1 MKTAVVTGGTR
12 GIGKKISEMLLRNG
26 WRVFGIYCENESC
39 AGEFLKENP
48 GGMLS
53 VLKCD
58 VSNPA
63 EVDEVF
69 SQIGGVDLLVNNA
82 GIADINL
89 LTDLSNERI
98 ERIISVNLTGAIF
111 TTKAVLP
118 HMVRKKS
125 GNIINISSMWGET
138 GASCE
143 AVYSGAKAGL
153 IGFTKAMAKE
163 VGPSGIRV
171 NCVTPGVIMTEMNK
185 ALDEETLNCLKD
197 ETPLCKIGTPEDVA
211 NAVEFLISEKAS
223 FITGEVLKVN
233 GGLVI

>member
-12 GIGKKISEMLLRNG
+12 GIGKSISEMLLKNG
-26 WRVFGIYCENESC
+26 FKVFAVYCNNQSC
-39 AGEFLKENP
+39 AEDFLKENP
-48 GGMLS
+48 DGMLS
-53 VLKCD
+53 VVKCD
-58 VSNPA
+58 IGNPA
-63 EVDEVF
+63 EVSEVF
-69 SQIGGVDLLVNNA
+69 SKFGGVDILINNA

-89 LTDLSNERI
+89 LTDLSDEQIQRL
-98 ERIISVNLTGAIF
+98 ISVNLTGAIF

-118 HMVRKKS
+118 YMVRQKS

-143 AVYSGAKAGL
+143 TVYSAAKAGL

-171 NCVTPGVIMTEMNK
+171 NCITAGVIMTEMNK
-185 ALDEETLNCLKD
+185 NLDAETLNSLRD

-211 NAVEFLISEKAS
+211 NAVEYLISEKAS
-223 FITGEVLKVN
+223 FITGEILKVN